1 MMSQDGARRTTL
13 STCGGSRESVVF
25 VSSGSDVIVQ
35 LLSPEVLR
43 GLAPFLI
50 KYEGRHATQW

>member
-1 MMSQDGARRTTL
+1 MQDGGRRTTL

-25 VSSGSDVIVQ
+25 VSTGSDVIVQ
-35 LLSPEVLR
+35 LLSAEVLR

-50 KYEGRHATQW
+50 KYEGMRR